1 MNQQGKRNAA
11 AVAESDAAGAAGA
24 AEAAGSSGRY
34 LREPL
39 AAEVPE
45 AKKRAANAVAA
56 SSSSSGLQQ
65 DEKRLRY
72 VGGAY
77 IDSRKTMT
85 TRQLRALQEEIATT
99 RRPQ

>member
-1 MNQQGKRNAA
+1 MNQQGKRN
-11 AVAESDAAGAAGA
+11 AAGAAGA
-24 AEAAGSSGRY
+24 AEAAGSSGSEP
-34 LREPL
+34 LAAGSSGSEPL

-77 IDSRKTMT
+77 IDSRNTMT
-85 TRQLRALQEEIATT
+85 TRQLRALQEKIATT
-99 RRPQ
+99 RQPQ